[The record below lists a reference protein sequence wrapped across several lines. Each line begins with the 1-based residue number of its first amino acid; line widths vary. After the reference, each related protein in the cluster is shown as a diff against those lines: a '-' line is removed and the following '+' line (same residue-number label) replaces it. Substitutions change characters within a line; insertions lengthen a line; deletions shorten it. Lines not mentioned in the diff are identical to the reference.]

1 MTTSPKTRILML
13 LVATLF
19 TLMAF
24 TLPEATRACIA
35 GDVYYCTY
43 PNNVGCVEYDCRPFS
58 CAGVGTP
65 SCAWMRS
72 ECCR

>member
-1 MTTSPKTRILML
+1 MATSPKSRILML

-24 TLPEATRACIA
+24 TLPDSTRACPV
-35 GDVYYCTY
+35 GDVYQCYY
-43 PNNVGCVEYDCRPFS
+43 PNGVSCIEYDCRAYS
-58 CAGVGTP
+58 CSGTGTP
-65 SCAWMRS
+65 TCYYIRS

>member
-1 MTTSPKTRILML
+1 MATSPKSRILML

-24 TLPEATRACIA
+24 TLPEATRACPT
-35 GDVYYCTY
+35 GDVYYCQY
-43 PNNVGCVEYDCRPFS
+43 PNGVNCIEYDCRAYS

-65 SCAWMRS
+65 TCYWMS
-72 ECCR
+72 TECCR